1 MRKFS
6 SLLFL
11 FFLMKFSNGI
21 AQKSAIY
28 TNDLQEFNRALSLFT
43 NNQYQS
49 AQIIFDNVKTVNTN
63 SDVQADCA
71 YYSAICAIHLNQ
83 NGADEMMEN
92 FIKDYPTSSKQNQAY
107 IEVAHYYFDQG
118 KFPQAL
124 EWFDKVDESTLS
136 YDDLDRFN
144 FQKGY
149 SYFSGNK
156 KKEAVTYFNKV
167 LNSKEYGSQAK
178 YYLGFMAYDNDDYKN
193 ASKYFD
199 EVSGEEKYKEKLI
212 LFPSG
217 YEFQS
222 RKFSK
227 SYRFRIGGNAKI
239 ECF

>member
-124 EWFDKVDESTLS
+124 EWFDKVDESPL
-136 YDDLDRFN
+136 
-144 FQKGY
+144 
-149 SYFSGNK
+149 
-156 KKEAVTYFNKV
+156 
-167 LNSKEYGSQAK
+167 
-178 YYLGFMAYDNDDYKN
+178 
-193 ASKYFD
+193 
-199 EVSGEEKYKEKLI
+199 
-212 LFPSG
+212 
-217 YEFQS
+217 
-222 RKFSK
+222 
-227 SYRFRIGGNAKI
+227 
-239 ECF
+239 